1 MQVKDMLINPAID
14 PVEKVKLIDSLCR
27 LGVSYQF
34 KSEIGDQMNQVFNLK
49 LNLDD
54 RDYDLYTV
62 SLVFRVFRQHG
73 FKMSSEVFNKFKND
87 DGNFK
92 ESLANDVNGILS
104 LYEAA
109 HLSLHGEDN
118 LDQALAYTSAQLDLL
133 ASQCESHLAKHIAVA
148 LQHPFHFAIPRIK
161 SREYISFYEELE
173 SHNEV
178 LLKLA
183 KIDFNRV
190 QLLHQQELNE
200 VSRWFE
206 DLKLASRY
214 SYARARI
221 AEIYMW
227 TVAVYF
233 EPQYRR
239 ARIILTKIMKLMSI
253 MDDTYDSY
261 ATIDELRILIDA
273 IERWDISTIDQ
284 LPDYMKFLY
293 NTLLNLY
300 GEFETE
306 LESEG
311 RSYGVSYARDALKQM
326 MKAYHI
332 EAEWLNKGYVPSFD
346 EYMENALI
354 SCGYHAVA
362 ISSFLGMEE
371 IATMEAF
378 EWLKGF
384 PKIDKAAQIICRLMD
399 DITSR
404 VHEQKRNHV
413 ATGVEC
419 YMKQYG
425 LSEEE
430 TVRNFQKT
438 TASAWK
444 DVNEECMR
452 PIVVSMDLLIRFVN
466 LARVID
472 SLYKGEDKYTNC
484 ESLKRYIKSLFFEPI
499 PMEEEA
505 IEAK

>member
-1 MQVKDMLINPAID
+1 MAAIIEPVTVRPLGYYPETMWVHEDFASFSSNDSAFESYTKQVDELKMQVKDMFINDPTSD

-34 KSEIGDQMNQVFNLK
+34 KIEIEDQMNRIFSLQ
-49 LNLDD
+49 LNFDD
-54 RDYDLYTV
+54 HDYDLYTV
-62 SLVFRVFRQHG
+62 ALVFRVFRQHG
-73 FKMSSEVFNKFKND
+73 FKMSSEVFNKFKSD

-92 ESLANDVNGILS
+92 ESLTNDVNGILS

-109 HLSLHGEDN
+109 HLSLHGEDI

-133 ASQCESHLAKHIAVA
+133 GLFP
-148 LQHPFHFAIPRIK
+148 L
-161 SREYISFYEELE
+161 
-173 SHNEV
+173 
-178 LLKLA
+178 
-183 KIDFNRV
+183 
-190 QLLHQQELNE
+190 
-200 VSRWFE
+200 WFE

-214 SYARARI
+214 SYAKNRI
-221 AEIYMW
+221 VEVYMW

-233 EPQYRR
+233 EPPYLL
-239 ARIILTKIMKLMSI
+239 ARIILTKIVKFMSI
-253 MDDTYDSY
+253 IDDTYDAY
-261 ATIDELRILIDA
+261 ATIDELRILTDA